1 MTNTTT
7 DIQNIS
13 DCITYCK
20 YQYNKVIKLS
30 SVQTFFIESS
40 NAENTWSKGKSF
52 LFVKLTTN
60 DGIDGWGEAFTEEGK
75 EMNII
80 NYIHNFAEMIPN
92 INSVTPWNFL
102 NLISKDKKNT
112 INTCHASARSAF
124 EMALWDI
131 YAKKANKSLSQL
143 IGVKRKSSVS
153 VYANIWSNKHY
164 SDNDIVKK
172 AKNVIKLGY
181 RAIKIYPL
189 QNRSISQA
197 ASLMKLLRSKLGKE
211 IHILLDL
218 ECPSSV
224 NVAINLEPLISP
236 YNPYWYEEPFDGL
249 NIKKLASITNQSS
262 FDIVTGERQCGI
274 DHFVNVIN
282 SQAAQI
288 LNPDISMAGGILDIL
303 VIAKLAHENN
313 IRISPHCWNSMT
325 ISVATMLQIC
335 SVLPNAEMAELFP
348 DFMAHSNQFMSSRY
362 KITKGKIEVPDNL
375 GLGIDMNEDII
386 IEKSSNTRL
395 SSM

>member
-1 MTNTTT
+1 
-7 DIQNIS
+7 
-13 DCITYCK
+13 
-20 YQYNKVIKLS
+20 
-30 SVQTFFIESS
+30 
-40 NAENTWSKGKSF
+40 
-52 LFVKLTTN
+52 
-60 DGIDGWGEAFTEEGK
+60 
-75 EMNII
+75 
-80 NYIHNFAEMIPN
+80 
-92 INSVTPWNFL
+92 
-102 NLISKDKKNT
+102 
-112 INTCHASARSAF
+112 
-124 EMALWDI
+124 MALWDI

-224 NVAINLEPLISP
+224 NDALNLEPLISP
-236 YNPYWYEEPFDGL
+236 YYPYWYEEPFDGL

-325 ISVATMLQIC
+325 ISVAAMLQIC

-348 DFMAHSNQFMSSRY
+348 DFMTHSNQFMSSRY
-362 KITKGKIEVPDNL
+362 KITNGKIEVPDNL